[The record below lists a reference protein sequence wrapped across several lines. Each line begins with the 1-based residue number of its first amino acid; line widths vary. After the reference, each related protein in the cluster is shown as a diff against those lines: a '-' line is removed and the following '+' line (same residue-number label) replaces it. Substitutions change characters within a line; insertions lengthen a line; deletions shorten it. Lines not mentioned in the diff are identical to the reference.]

1 MATTKKTGIV
11 EKVKSAIS
19 GFFSSDA
26 PARKSPEHAAA
37 GQKAAVTT
45 SAKKAVTATAKSTR
59 SATKKAAKAARP
71 AAKRKAKR

>member
-26 PARKSPEHAAA
+26 PAPKSPEHAAS
-37 GQKAAVTT
+37 GQKSALTT
-45 SAKKAVTATAKSTR
+45 SAKKAVTATRKSTQ

-71 AAKRKAKR
+71 AAKKKRKR

>member
-19 GFFSSDA
+19 GFFSNDA
-26 PARKSPEHAAA
+26 PARKSPEHVAA

-45 SAKKAVTATAKSTR
+45 STKKAVSATTKSTK
-59 SATKKAAKAARP
+59 SATKKAVRAARP